1 MLHFMMPLC
10 CLTRLEIL
18 LRPVFFD
25 VKGFPVKSAL
35 FGRLVTTFRVILRN
49 KMFLGGKMTIYI
61 NCSD

>member
-1 MLHFMMPLC
+1 MMPLC

-25 VKGFPVKSAL
+25 AERFSSKKRP

-49 KMFLGGKMTIYI
+49 KIFLGGKMIIYI

>member
-1 MLHFMMPLC
+1 MLYFMMPLC

-25 VKGFPVKSAL
+25 AERFSSKSAL

-49 KMFLGGKMTIYI
+49 KMFLRGKMTIYI